1 MNPYAFVRWGPP
13 GRRKLATRHDQFK
26 GYSGCIVCRL
36 TALTHLFIPKT
47 QEQVDRNRHVTLEL
61 LRTGDRRS
69 LLPGSSLKGVLR
81 NVAEALSGSCLVLP
95 QTRQG
100 KLEYRGRPPVVY
112 QVPQGFE
119 RCQSAEDACPAC
131 RLFGLLFRG
140 EVFMGK
146 LSVSDAVAGSDAKT
160 EWMTIGALME
170 PKPRHRAWYEDPK
183 QRKLARGRKF
193 YYHQPSG
200 PRRAAQETRYNKT
213 IEPVV
218 PGTVFKFEIEYTN
231 LTADEL
237 ALLVFSLV
245 LEESLRHKAGM
256 GKPVGLGSVQIEIV
270 DWAHLDPEV
279 RYRQF
284 GGGIVVLSED
294 QLRREVAHWRH
305 AYHQTYAQWAG
316 CLSDLKRIWNWDP
329 NSTVEIK
336 YPGQEWFRKNPETPL
351 EQAP

>member
-1 MNPYAFVRWGPP
+1 MNPYAFVRWGKQGQREP
-13 GRRKLATRHDQFK
+13 ATRHDQFK
-26 GYSGCIVCRL
+26 GYNGRIACRL

-47 QEQVDRNRHVTLEL
+47 QEQADRNQHVALEL
-61 LRTGDRRS
+61 LRIDDGRP

-81 NVAEALSGSCLVLP
+81 NVAEALSGSCLILP
-95 QTRQG
+95 QARQG

-119 RCQSAEDACPAC
+119 RCRSTKNACPAC
-131 RLFGLLFRG
+131 RLFGLLSRD
-140 EVFMGK
+140 EVFVGK
-146 LSVSDAVAGSDAKT
+146 LSVSDATAEPDAKT
-160 EWMTIGALME
+160 ERMTIEALME
-170 PKPRHRAWYEDPK
+170 PKPRHRAWYGDPK
-183 QRKLARGRKF
+183 QRELARGRKF
-193 YYHQPSG
+193 YYHQPAG
-200 PRRAAQETRYNKT
+200 PHRTTRETRYNKT

-218 PGTVFKFEIEYTN
+218 PGTVFEFEVEYTN

-270 DWAHLDPEV
+270 DWTHLDPEV
-279 RYRQF
+279 RYRKF
-284 GGGIVVLSED
+284 GGGVTMLSKEQAHD
-294 QLRREVAHWRH
+294 EMVRWRE
-305 AYHQTYAQWAG
+305 AYHQSYAQWAG
-316 CLSDLKRIWNWDP
+316 CLSDLKRIWSWDP
-329 NSTVEIK
+329 NSTTEIK